1 MGVSHYEGKTEAAGL
16 KAMFDSVWDNPA
28 MVEEV
33 TDAVAEQ
40 VQTLYKDNAPEYIYF
55 LTLLS
60 PFSGTLWLMTRTTP

>member
-1 MGVSHYEGKTEAAGL
+1 
-16 KAMFDSVWDNPA
+16 MFDSVWDNPA

-55 LTLLS
+55 LTLYHL
-60 PFSGTLWLMTRTTP
+60 FRDFMLMTRTTP